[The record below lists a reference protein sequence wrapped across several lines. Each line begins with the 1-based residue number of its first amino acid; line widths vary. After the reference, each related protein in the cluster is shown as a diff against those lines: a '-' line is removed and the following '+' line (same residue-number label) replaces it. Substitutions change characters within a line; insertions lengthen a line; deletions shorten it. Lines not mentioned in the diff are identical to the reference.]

1 MALPPSL
8 PPFPPSTNVV
18 LAVFFSLIFLQFSL
32 SPAYFPQAA
41 IYFASAEVM
50 SAHFWNASELKG
62 ELFFA
67 HVKAS
72 HTVRSVNIW
81 TETTLF

>member
-1 MALPPSL
+1 MALPPPFLRFLL
-8 PPFPPSTNVV
+8 PQMWYWQF
-18 LAVFFSLIFLQFSL
+18 FFSLIFLQFSL

-41 IYFASAEVM
+41 IYFASAEIM